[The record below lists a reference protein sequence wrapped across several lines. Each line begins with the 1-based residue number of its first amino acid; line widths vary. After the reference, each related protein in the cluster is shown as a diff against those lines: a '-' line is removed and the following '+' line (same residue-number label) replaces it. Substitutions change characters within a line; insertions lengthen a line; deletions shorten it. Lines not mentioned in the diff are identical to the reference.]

1 MLKATK
7 KHVQHTGDHRF
18 EMTLQLPFWTRVK
31 ILFGWDL
38 LITFEPGVGYSIGRV
53 VWRLPETPGLTQHD
67 MPVNL

>member
-1 MLKATK
+1 
-7 KHVQHTGDHRF
+7 
-18 EMTLQLPFWTRVK
+18 MTLQLPFWTRVK